1 MEIHGDRVSVRRAV
15 SAEPYLVHAFIGVV
29 RPMAEDNAPIATVKY
44 DVERDCSLIQE
55 GQKHGDTHP
64 ISGLS
69 EKRARAGHTGEG
81 HAPDLYVKIAP
92 VVRAA
97 VGRACVLLCCVCCVR
112 SCVS

>member
-55 GQKHGDTHP
+55 GQKHGDTP
-64 ISGLS
+64 RYRGCPKKGLGRGQHS
-69 EKRARAGHTGEG
+69 EG
-81 HAPDLYVKIAP
+81 HSPEFYVNPLPLPRLSIP
-92 VVRAA
+92 
-97 VGRACVLLCCVCCVR
+97 LLTR
-112 SCVS
+112 SF